1 MVKCCRS
8 PLWCK
13 PIIYTGERYYDDF
26 LKEEFSDYLLIPI
39 IILQRRNS
47 RRLVVLQ
54 FTEKASFLELKGM
67 SMSIFTMVICN
78 SCGLSLWSSFLM
90 SSFMNSEKM

>member
-8 PLWCK
+8 HYGVK

-26 LKEEFSDYLLIPI
+26 LKEEFSDYLFLPI

-47 RRLVVLQ
+47 RRLVVLAP
-54 FTEKASFLELKGM
+54 KRLPFLELKAM
-67 SMSIFTMVICN
+67 SMSIYNGDLQQLRFITV
-78 SCGLSLWSSFLM
+78 
-90 SSFMNSEKM
+90 E